1 MLATCLLLVVGVWLP
16 SGNAFNINSP
26 PARRAWCRAACAA
39 RQLAGSSGG
48 GGDGEQ
54 GQEWRALPHVDRGQ
68 AIRIAAGAIGGAIV
82 GGAIAD
88 DAIVGGAIGAIVG
101 GAAPAGAATSALPT
115 AAAAAVRSA
124 PPSPRSAASID
135 GWTALPVWPVWPTP
149 ASPVYDGFTA
159 VPQTRR
165 EWSGEKGQAL
175 TQPPHRRAKQLT
187 QVRADVHA
195 LTHSRERALS
205 PSLYQLGGR
214 VRPIAPD
221 PVAADPFLLLAH
233 HRHSFSPG
241 DPLRAPFRAIG
252 GALGLPYVGDEVCM
266 HVCVFVHLHTHA
278 GTYTHN
284 CLQRMPAAR
293 SKAQ

>member
-1 MLATCLLLVVGVWLP
+1 MPLCFPMRATCLLLLVGVWLP
-16 SGNAFNINSP
+16 SGNAFNINAP

-39 RQLAGSSGG
+39 RQLAGSGGGGG

-54 GQEWRALPHVDRGQ
+54 GQDWRALPHVDRGQ

-82 GGAIAD
+82 GGALAD

-101 GAAPAGAATSALPT
+101 GAAPAGASTSALPT

-165 EWSGEKGQAL
+165 EWSGGKGQAL
-175 TQPPHRRAKQLT
+175 THQTQRRAKPLT
-187 QVRADVHA
+187 CM
-195 LTHSRERALS
+195 
-205 PSLYQLGGR
+205 PSLTR
-214 VRPIAPD
+214 E
-221 PVAADPFLLLAH
+221 
-233 HRHSFSPG
+233 S
-241 DPLRAPFRAIG
+241 
-252 GALGLPYVGDEVCM
+252 
-266 HVCVFVHLHTHA
+266 
-278 GTYTHN
+278 
-284 CLQRMPAAR
+284 AR
-293 SKAQ
+293 SLSLSLFIS